1 MNFINYSEETL
12 CVNLGCGDT
21 FIKSNNWLNFDFKKK
36 QDVTKA
42 NLLKKIP
49 LNSNYADVVYCS
61 HFLEHIPEKKVQAFL
76 IECGRILKNKGILRL
91 VLPDFKKMVEEYLFQ
106 RNSAN
111 NKKSNFMMTS
121 IIDQFVRTEPG
132 GNLQKIFEE
141 VEKND
146 DQDLKE
152 YIYQRTGYDFKNSN
166 IKSLN
171 LLKGNS
177 LQEKI
182 KNNIFKKYCILISNF
197 LPKIFKDQNLSF
209 ADIGEKHT
217 WIYDKYSLEQL
228 LHSSGFKN
236 VREVTESYSMI
247 KNFPFKNLDVNEDNV
262 PKKGFDSIFIEAVK
276 DN

>member
-1 MNFINYSEETL
+1 MNFQNYSEETL

-21 FIKSNNWLNFDFKKK
+21 FIKSKNWLNFDFKKK
-36 QDVTKA
+36 QDIIKS

-49 LNSNYADVVYCS
+49 LKSNYADIVYCS

-132 GNLQKIFEE
+132 GKLQKIFEE
-141 VEKND
+141 AEENND
-146 DQDLKE
+146 QELKE

-166 IKSLN
+166 IKNLD
-171 LLKGNS
+171 LLKNNS
-177 LQEKI
+177 LLEKI

-217 WIYDKYSLEQL
+217 WIYDKYLLEQL

-236 VREVTESYSMI
+236 VREVTESYSMM
-247 KNFPFKNLDVNEDNV
+247 KNFPYKDLDVNEDNV